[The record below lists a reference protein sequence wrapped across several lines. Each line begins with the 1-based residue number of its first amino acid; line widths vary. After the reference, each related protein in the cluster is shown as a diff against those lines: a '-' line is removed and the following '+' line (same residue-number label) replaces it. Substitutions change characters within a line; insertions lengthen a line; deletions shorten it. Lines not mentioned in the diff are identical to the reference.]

1 MLRADKREYLRQIA
15 LFASL
20 DEEALAQVGAVTVER
35 HYARGEVI
43 VLEGDRG
50 GALRFVRS
58 GLVKLSTTS
67 ADGREQVLRLVPAG
81 QTFNLIAALDGQPTA
96 ATATALDATTIYAI
110 QCDTV
115 SQLLADHPAV
125 AQAALQAIAADTRDV
140 IALAKDLALYH
151 VSERVA
157 RLLLDQER
165 CTCELCRHHYMTQ
178 QEMAAIV
185 GTAREMVGRTLH
197 EFQASGIIDLRNGRV
212 VVRDLERLRMIAREH
227 VNTRSRTRRH
237 LSVSGHDHH
246 DHHDESSLSGE
257 AAPGGAQHA
266 AHNKVE

>member
-110 QCDTV
+110 QRDTV